1 MNQITIRIWPF
12 RHDSP
17 RSNPNRNRILDWIP
31 RSDHVELGDS
41 QKKMWIRMIHR
52 WILWNSGLGGNPG
65 FTNTLGSPV
74 SLDLKY
80 IIAQAQAVSTW
91 AV

>member
-1 MNQITIRIWPF
+1 MAIHMTTMWIWVIHTKRMWIKWF
-12 RHDSP
+12 HD
-17 RSNPNRNRILDWIP
+17 RIL
-31 RSDHVELGDS
+31 
-41 QKKMWIRMIHR
+41 WIRMIHR
-52 WILWNSGLGGNPG
+52 FFLWNPGLGENPG